1 MHDKVTSAEDL
12 SERGERPSASARPSR
27 SGWAADDILPT
38 LTRRV
43 AELEER
49 LAAMQA
55 DLEAERGRLATYAES
70 DRTLNEAAAD
80 SYRRADAILQRARA
94 EANETLSGAVDERH
108 MLLNEV
114 ERLREER
121 EGLHDEI
128 ASLRSGGPA
137 AVSQAVQAA
146 ETPPAFDLQTAVAEE
161 MRTLLV
167 EILADFRS
175 RVAAP
180 PAVEHISVQPAI
192 VADVVNHP
200 PEPILDTIVE
210 DVETAVPQD
219 DLTDQAAPIDKV
231 ELIVE
236 HVDEL
241 IRP

>member
-1 MHDKVTSAEDL
+1 MQEKGTSAEDL
-12 SERGERPSASARPSR
+12 IERGKRPSASARVSR
-27 SGWAADDILPT
+27 SGWAADDILPA

-94 EANETLSGAVDERH
+94 EANETLSGAVDERR

-114 ERLREER
+114 EHLREER

-128 ASLRSGGPA
+128 ASLRSGGQVA
-137 AVSQAVQAA
+137 ASHAVQA

-180 PAVEHISVQPAI
+180 PAAEPTSLQPAI
-192 VADVVNHP
+192 VAEIVSHP

-210 DVETAVPQD
+210 DVETAAPQD
-219 DLTDQAAPIDKV
+219 DVTDEAAPIDTV

>member
-1 MHDKVTSAEDL
+1 MQEKGTSAEGL
-12 SERGERPSASARPSR
+12 IERGERPSASARVPR
-27 SGWAADDILPT
+27 SGWAADDILPA

-94 EANETLSGAVDERH
+94 EANETLSGAVDERR

-114 ERLREER
+114 EHLREER

-128 ASLRSGGPA
+128 ASLRSGGQVA
-137 AVSQAVQAA
+137 ASQAVQA
-146 ETPPAFDLQTAVAEE
+146 ETPPAFDLQTVVAEE

-180 PAVEHISVQPAI
+180 PAVEHTSVQPAI
-192 VADVVNHP
+192 VADSVSHS
-200 PEPILDTIVE
+200 PEPTMDTIVE
-210 DVETAVPQD
+210 DVETAAPQD
-219 DLTDQAAPIDKV
+219 DVTDEAAPIDTV